1 MVAEE
6 RYPECGGRVDGMLTS
21 WCMRAMPAPP
31 GNGCAGRSPGHS
43 FVFLRRTKDT
53 LERLKFRSV

>member
-6 RYPECGGRVDGMLTS
+6 RYPECGGRVDGRLTS
-21 WCMRAMPAPP
+21 RRMQAIPAPP

-43 FVFLRRTKDT
+43 LFFAED
-53 LERLKFRSV
+53 